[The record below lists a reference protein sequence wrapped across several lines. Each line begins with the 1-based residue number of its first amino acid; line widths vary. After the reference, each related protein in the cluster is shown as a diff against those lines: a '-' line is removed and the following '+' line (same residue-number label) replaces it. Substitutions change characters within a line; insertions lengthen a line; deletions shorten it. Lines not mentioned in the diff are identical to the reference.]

1 MPTRKWL
8 GIVIKYWTVD
18 TFQCHIQMAL
28 KVIPAVRLLPP
39 SGFHASI
46 ITERTCV
53 TRVLVWLMWCVQLGG
68 RKGGTFHT
76 IFVGLK
82 SLNSMSNYEPL
93 EIILFKTVLI
103 FLRAGL
109 LAVIRKNIN
118 LSEFLSKLGR
128 FVGATFDLR
137 LRNIDQDRL

>member
-1 MPTRKWL
+1 M
-8 GIVIKYWTVD
+8 
-18 TFQCHIQMAL
+18 
-28 KVIPAVRLLPP
+28 
-39 SGFHASI
+39 
-46 ITERTCV
+46 
-53 TRVLVWLMWCVQLGG
+53 
-68 RKGGTFHT
+68 
-76 IFVGLK
+76 

-137 LRNIDQDRL
+137 LRNIDQDRLWSQKPPTLCGELHEI

>member
-1 MPTRKWL
+1 M
-8 GIVIKYWTVD
+8 
-18 TFQCHIQMAL
+18 FF
-28 KVIPAVRLLPP
+28 LLFLPLR
-39 SGFHASI
+39 GFHANIVAEPAHSDQLA
-46 ITERTCV
+46 TFLLDVVCLARRSERRHIPHNFCG
-53 TRVLVWLMWCVQLGG
+53 TRLNEM
-68 RKGGTFHT
+68 
-76 IFVGLK
+76 

-103 FLRAGL
+103 FLRVGL

-128 FVGATFDLR
+128 FVDATFDLR

>member
-1 MPTRKWL
+1 M
-8 GIVIKYWTVD
+8 
-18 TFQCHIQMAL
+18 
-28 KVIPAVRLLPP
+28 
-39 SGFHASI
+39 
-46 ITERTCV
+46 
-53 TRVLVWLMWCVQLGG
+53 
-68 RKGGTFHT
+68 
-76 IFVGLK
+76 GLK

-128 FVGATFDLR
+128 FVDATFDLR
-137 LRNIDQDRL
+137 LRNIDQDRP